1 MPACRPAR
9 RPIVLPAMVV
19 HRPLDIQSGPQQRR
33 HALITC
39 ARRSYC
45 FGQALAAPQGNPNPV
60 PQEAVEEGELPCPAA
75 AEAAAPAAPT
85 LAAAA
90 AAEGPAAAAGSE
102 PPAAAAP
109 SLPAAAGAAEAH
121 LGCLARVRWLLRR
134 RGAGDAA
141 EQAQAV
147 LLAALLAQ
155 PQARPAGR
163 LSQLAPL
170 GDGLFVPAQSSAA
183 PRARP

>member
-1 MPACRPAR
+1 
-9 RPIVLPAMVV
+9 MVV

-75 AEAAAPAAPT
+75 AEAAAPAAPAT
-85 LAAAA
+85 PGAAA
-90 AAEGPAAAAGSE
+90 AAEGPAAAAGSK

-109 SLPAAAGAAEAH
+109 SPPAAAGAAEAH